1 MPGDLPPGRAPLLRN
16 ILVFQHQRRIPPQ
29 PDNLEIQVGTNTQCL
44 PHIKAVTLL
53 RQIGPVK
60 ITDHQI
66 SRAHG
71 FVFVHPAKLY
81 GCRRIARK
89 VMLIGLP
96 PTGQAEIIQQQS
108 PVAIVLRKTSQY
120 LTELCVHA
128 VNRSFG
134 IFLRPEMVR
143 YRCVVLRQLR
153 QETVTSRQEE

>member
-1 MPGDLPPGRAPLLRN
+1 
-16 ILVFQHQRRIPPQ
+16 
-29 PDNLEIQVGTNTQCL
+29 
-44 PHIKAVTLL
+44 
-53 RQIGPVK
+53 
-60 ITDHQI
+60 
-66 SRAHG
+66 
-71 FVFVHPAKLY
+71 
-81 GCRRIARK
+81 
-89 VMLIGLP
+89 MLIGLP

-120 LTELCVHA
+120 LTELGVHA